1 MHTDNLLYPH
11 LFCCAVYTV
20 CAVAAF
26 VSREKYC
33 FDGLREG
40 ISSELHNRA
49 PHPPPLFNNQPS
61 PSLCADVS
69 M

>member
-1 MHTDNLLYPH
+1 MYWI
-11 LFCCAVYTV
+11 

-49 PHPPPLFNNQPS
+49 PHPPPLSNNNTS
-61 PSLCADVS
+61 PSLYADVS
-69 M
+69 TQPIVVLGPQLLFKE